1 MISLLI
7 NISNAKVKKI
17 NQSEEEPK
25 YYYFFSLWVNEIIW
39 KLIRAKN
46 EILMRSY

>member
-1 MISLLI
+1 MISVLI

-25 YYYFFSLWVNEIIW
+25 YYYFFLFE
-39 KLIRAKN
+39 
-46 EILMRSY
+46 LMKSFENSSERKMRY

>member
-17 NQSEEEPK
+17 NQSEEEPNINI
-25 YYYFFSLWVNEIIW
+25 FLFE
-39 KLIRAKN
+39 
-46 EILMRSY
+46 LMKSFENLSERKMRY